1 MWHCCWI
8 DSVIVYTYQIC
19 DVFTHNEGVHSLCV
33 CVCVCVSASSSFP
46 LSTLISLQS
55 YKARL
60 SCTTCMRG
68 FYYFSIVAPQAEPLD
83 TTTAGASSV
92 QHTCSCF
99 VVYYII
105 LGCDI
110 HKIYPNYGY
119 ACTCITYIIYMCIVY
134 LRAVVWC
141 WLNALQFVCGS
152 YKQWFVRLFLLV
164 WI

>member
-1 MWHCCWI
+1 MTLSLYTHIKFVMCLLIMKECI
-8 DSVIVYTYQIC
+8 VSVR
-19 DVFTHNEGVHSLCV
+19 
-33 CVCVCVSASSSFP
+33 VCVSASSSFP

-68 FYYFSIVAPQAEPLD
+68 FYFSIVAPQAELLD

-110 HKIYPNYGY
+110 HKIYHNYGY
-119 ACTCITYIIYMCIVY
+119 AHMCITYIIYMCIVY
-134 LRAVVWC
+134 LRAVV
-141 WLNALQFVCGS
+141 
-152 YKQWFVRLFLLV
+152 
-164 WI
+164 